1 MDLASNALVDLASVK
16 EYLNIPDTDKTNDN
30 FLIRKINAMSTLA
43 EQYMNRNLNVQS
55 YTENLQG
62 NNRQYLTLRNY
73 PLVSVESVSFFN
85 NVLDPS
91 QYDVDTYC
99 MKRGMI
105 YKETGWTANDFLIG
119 IGGDPVP
126 GRKIIQVQYH
136 AGYATIPADV
146 QDAVIDLV
154 ALKFKESSYG
164 DNRFGIESESVG
176 GVKYTY
182 TKKDLAIPASISS
195 VLDRY
200 VAKRV

>member
-16 EYLNIPDTDKTNDN
+16 EYLNISDTTKDN
-30 FLIRKINAMSTLA
+30 FLIRKINAASTLV
-43 EQYMNRNLNVQS
+43 EQYINRSLKVNS

-62 NNRQYLTLRNY
+62 NNRQYLTLMNY
-73 PLVSVESVSFFN
+73 PLVSVESVSFFDN
-85 NVLDPS
+85 ILDPS
-91 QYDVDTYC
+91 QYNVDDYC

-105 YKETGWTANDFLIG
+105 YKETGWTSNDFLIG

-126 GRKIIQVQYH
+126 GKKIIQVQYH
-136 AGYATIPADV
+136 AGYATIPEDI

-154 ALKFKESSYG
+154 ALKFKESIYG

-176 GVKYTY
+176 AVKYTY
-182 TKKDLAIPASISS
+182 SKKDLAIPASISS

>member
-1 MDLASNALVDLASVK
+1 MDLAPNALIDLESIK
-16 EYLNIPDTDKTNDN
+16 EYLNIPDADTANDN

-43 EQYMNRNLNVQS
+43 QQYMNRDLNVQS

-73 PLVSVESVSFFN
+73 PLISVESVSFFD

-91 QYDVDTYC
+91 EYDIDDYC
-99 MKRGMI
+99 MERGMI

-136 AGYATIPADV
+136 AGYETIPSDI

-154 ALKFKESSYG
+154 ALKWKESQYG

-176 GVKYTY
+176 AVKYIY
-182 TKKDLAIPASISS
+182 SKKDLAIPASISS

>member
-1 MDLASNALVDLASVK
+1 MDLAPNALIDLESIK
-16 EYLNIPDTDKTNDN
+16 EYLNISDTDTTNDN

-43 EQYMNRNLNVQS
+43 QQYMNRNLNVES
-55 YTENLQG
+55 YIENLQG

-73 PLVSVESVSFFN
+73 PLVSVESVSFFDN
-85 NVLDPS
+85 ILDSS
-91 QYDVDTYC
+91 QYDVDDYC
-99 MKRGMI
+99 MERGMI

-126 GRKIIQVQYH
+126 GKKIIQVQYH
-136 AGYATIPADV
+136 AGYATIPTDI

-154 ALKFKESSYG
+154 ALKFKESTYG

-176 GVKYTY
+176 AVKYTY
-182 TKKDLAIPASISS
+182 SKKDLAIPASISS

>member
-1 MDLASNALVDLASVK
+1 MNLAPNALIDLESIK
-16 EYLNIPDTDKTNDN
+16 EYLNIPNTDTTNDN

-43 EQYMNRNLNVQS
+43 QQYMNRDLNVQS

-62 NNRQYLTLRNY
+62 NNRQYLTLINY
-73 PLVSVESVSFFN
+73 PLVSVESVSFFDN
-85 NVLDPS
+85 ILDPS
-91 QYDVDTYC
+91 QYDVDDYC

-126 GRKIIQVQYH
+126 GKKIIQVQYH
-136 AGYATIPADV
+136 AGYTTIPEDI

-154 ALKFKESSYG
+154 ALKFKESTYG

-176 GVKYTY
+176 AVKYTY
-182 TKKDLAIPASISS
+182 SKKDLAIPASISS